1 MSVKLFLEYS
11 EFTLL
16 SVAIINLLLM
26 WRKGVLKRFAPL
38 TAFLAVVAMAE
49 IVTIPLLFFR
59 RGLGIDI
66 HTAWSLYVNSVLVFD
81 GLQVALMIAI
91 IYNVFHIAMRPLPGL
106 QRLGKIVF
114 GWVAGVSTLFAL
126 VIALGPHTAG
136 KGVAVVVA
144 MSAELSRIQEGLNV
158 LILCLLL
165 FVCFSTK
172 ALGLTYR
179 SHIFGVSLGLGVVA
193 TVQLV
198 QAGWLSTSQGQ
209 SVYSPMYLVSNIGTL
224 VAFAVWGTYFAMPEP
239 ERKMILLPTTSPF
252 FFWNR
257 ISEAL
262 GDNPGHVAISG
273 IRPSPV
279 EMKVMAEM
287 GKKSRQREMQAMD
300 DAARVEIEMK
310 QTPAAS

>member
-1 MSVKLFLEYS
+1 MNAKLFLEYS

-16 SVAIINLLLM
+16 AVSLINLLLM
-26 WRKGVLKRFAPL
+26 WRKGVLKTFAPL
-38 TAFLAVVAMAE
+38 SAFLAVVALAE
-49 IVTIPLLFFR
+49 CVAIPLLFFR
-59 RGLGIDI
+59 RNLGIDKA
-66 HTAWSLYVNSVLVFD
+66 TDWYLYVNSELVFAC
-81 GLQVALMIAI
+81 LQMALMIAV

-114 GWVAGVSTLFAL
+114 RWVAGVSVLFAL
-126 VIALGPHTAG
+126 VIALGPHTAA
-136 KGVAVVVA
+136 KGLDVVVA
-144 MSAELSRIQEGLNV
+144 MSAQFARVQEGLSV
-158 LILCLLL
+158 LVLCLLL
-165 FVCFSTK
+165 FVCMSTK

-179 SHIFGVSLGLGVVA
+179 SHIFGVSVGLGVVA

-198 QAGWLSTSQGQ
+198 QAAWYATSQAQ

>member
-1 MSVKLFLEYS
+1 
-11 EFTLL
+11 
-16 SVAIINLLLM
+16 
-26 WRKGVLKRFAPL
+26 
-38 TAFLAVVAMAE
+38 
-49 IVTIPLLFFR
+49 
-59 RGLGIDI
+59 
-66 HTAWSLYVNSVLVFD
+66 
-81 GLQVALMIAI
+81 MIAI